1 MDFFDFS
8 CPYCQQEL
16 SISTELKG
24 KFFKCPNCGKE
35 ILMEF
40 QNKVQFP
47 TENKEKRKQN
57 AESEKPDFIYEEIKQ
72 LKTEATRQNEFS
84 NMLLKELKRTNRT
97 LNLFILFSVF
107 IMIVILALVHYNFR
121 DIHNDIKRF
130 SDTPT
135 DHKIISYTW
144 ENFYEM
150 EAEVKKAL
158 NSGYSPA
165 GFMCNNSIKGGFFLF
180 VRRK

>member
-40 QNKVQFP
+40 QKKVQFP

-57 AESEKPDFIYEEIKQ
+57 AESEKPDFIYEGIKQ

-84 NMLLKELKRTNRT
+84 NMLLKELRRTNRA
-97 LNLFILFSVF
+97 LSLFILFSVLFGKLLECGESALDPRF
-107 IMIVILALVHYNFR
+107 INAIRDPHVALDTEIV
-121 DIHNDIKRF
+121 
-130 SDTPT
+130 
-135 DHKIISYTW
+135 
-144 ENFYEM
+144 
-150 EAEVKKAL
+150 
-158 NSGYSPA
+158 A
-165 GFMCNNSIKGGFFLF
+165 GNY
-180 VRRK
+180 